1 MWRLA
6 AELALSDTDKTDK
19 KHDKWNI
26 LIYGE
31 AAKKLGVF
39 AWFHS
44 WLMDCWL
51 DERVNELINCHSA
64 DPLLL
69 LQENSGYGSVFVSW
83 LTDQC
88 ILEFSQHRLWGAKQ
102 WALYRRAARG
112 LFHISLRC
120 FLASLFTR
128 KPKLK
133 VRLTKKSKKTKPIFS
148 CEYAAWLSKKEGWG
162 CFVLSLFRFFRKP
175 TITTPRLLLTWSI

>member
-1 MWRLA
+1 MEYPNLWRSSKEAWRLCLISL
-6 AELALSDTDKTDK
+6 LANGLLAWWTSQWINQLS
-19 KHDKWNI
+19 
-26 LIYGE
+26 L
-31 AAKKLGVF
+31 
-39 AWFHS
+39 
-44 WLMDCWL
+44 
-51 DERVNELINCHSA
+51 A

-162 CFVLSLFRFFRKP
+162 CFVLSLFRFLRKP

>member
-1 MWRLA
+1 MEYPNLWRSSKEAWRLCLISLLANGLLAWWTSQWINQLSFSWSSA
-6 AELALSDTDKTDK
+6 A
-19 KHDKWNI
+19 
-26 LIYGE
+26 
-31 AAKKLGVF
+31 AAGKQRI
-39 AWFHS
+39 WF
-44 WLMDCWL
+44 C
-51 DERVNELINCHSA
+51 
-64 DPLLL
+64 
-69 LQENSGYGSVFVSW
+69 FVSW

-133 VRLTKKSKKTKPIFS
+133 VRLTKKSKKPKPIFS

-162 CFVLSLFRFFRKP
+162 CFVLSLFRFLRKP